1 MNIETVLEPYLES
14 EEKIK
19 KLLSKDNL
27 NQEQKIAIV
36 AYVCIKLIDLL
47 PTLEANSYMANLLLH
62 YYPLNEIDGAP
73 LKELIE
79 GLENKDLSGLM
90 ENIQPY
96 IELID
101 DLEKAE

>member
-1 MNIETVLEPYLES
+1 MSIKNILDTYLEA
-14 EEKIK
+14 EEMAKE
-19 KLLSKDNL
+19 LLNKDDL
-27 NQEQKIAIV
+27 NKEQKIALIS
-36 AYVCIKLIDLL
+36 YVCIKLIELL
-47 PTLEANSYMANLLLH
+47 PVDKANTYIGSLLLY

-79 GLENKDLSGLM
+79 GLENKDLNGLM